1 MPLNSQTRILLN
13 QIKELGLPPLNELN
27 PVQAREQAAMGD
39 QFSPKPEPVASVK
52 NCIIPSSEIDIPIRI
67 YTPAGNPPFPIV
79 VFFHGGGWVV
89 GNLEAADSICRTLAN
104 QVGCIVVS
112 VDYRLAPEHKF
123 PAAVEDA
130 YTATEWVAK
139 NAASFQGDPERIAVG
154 GDSAGGNLAAVVAL
168 MSRDRNFPSLV
179 YQLLFYPATQYGFD
193 TDSHRQNGKDYLLTI
208 ELLVWFW
215 HHYLSS
221 AADGQ
226 NPHASPLL
234 ADNLSNLPPALIIT
248 AEYDPL
254 RDEAEAYGNRLQD
267 AGVSVKMTRYDG
279 TIHGFV
285 GMANVLDQGQEAL
298 AEAAA
303 ALKHRFAIA

>member
-1 MPLNSQTRILLN
+1 MPLNDSTQLLLN
-13 QIKELGLPPLNELN
+13 QIKQLGLPSLNELD
-27 PVQAREQAAMGD
+27 PIQAREQATQAN
-39 QFSPKPEPVASVK
+39 QLSHKPEPVALVE
-52 NCIIPSSEIDIPIRI
+52 NRLIPGSQIDIPIRI
-67 YTPAGNPPFPIV
+67 YTPAGNPPFPIL
-79 VFFHGGGWVV
+79 VFFHGGGWVI
-89 GNLEAADSICRTLAN
+89 GNLEAVDSICRTLTN
-104 QVGCIVVS
+104 QAGCIVVS

-139 NAASFQGDPERIAVG
+139 NAASFQGDPKRIAVG

-168 MSRDRNFPSLV
+168 LSRDRKFPSLR
-179 YQLLFYPATQYGFD
+179 YQVLFYPATQYGFD
-193 TDSHRQNGKDYLLTI
+193 TDSHRQNGKDYLLTT

-226 NPHASPLL
+226 NPQASPLL
-234 ADNLSNLPPALIIT
+234 ADDLSNLPPALIIT

-254 RDEAEAYGNRLQD
+254 RDEGEAYGMRLQK

-285 GMANVLDQGQEAL
+285 GMAQVLDQGREAL
-298 AEAAA
+298 AEAAV
-303 ALKHRFAIA
+303 ALQSQFN